1 MRGERLEARV
11 QKDINTGID
20 VKGKKMRV
28 VQKPPYTM
36 RARYHGTRPRRAK
49 RR

>member
-1 MRGERLEARV
+1 MRGDRLEARV
-11 QKDINTGID
+11 QKAIKTGID
-20 VKGKKMRV
+20 VNGKKITV
-28 VQKPPYTM
+28 VQNPPYTQ